1 MTDVFNTDPSEVQ
14 TEVLEDKNYL
24 EELVGEGKKFKDVG
38 SLAKGKAEADAYIET
53 LTRKLDA
60 LSEEVNKRKTAEEIA
75 DQLRSQMADR
85 SSSSQEAY
93 QPPVENENDGQ
104 SLSGNNNNK
113 LSMADI
119 EKLVEERLQKDKE
132 LSKAQ
137 QNVNTVN
144 ERLVKEYGASA
155 PKVLQDKAVELGVS
169 VEYLKQQAQVSPQVF
184 FNLVGLGGQ
193 KQVQA
198 NFVPPQSSMN
208 TASSEPSGTVR
219 NKSFYDK
226 LYREN
231 PHLRSDSKTTIQEH
245 RDAVRLGEK
254 FYE

>member
-14 TEVLEDKNYL
+14 TQVLEDKNYL
-24 EELVGEGKKFKDVG
+24 EELVGEGKKFKDVS
-38 SLAKGKAEADAYIET
+38 SLAKGKAEADMYIET

-85 SSSSQEAY
+85 SSSSENTHQSSL
-93 QPPVENENDGQ
+93 ENENDGQ
-104 SLSGNNNNK
+104 NK

-119 EKLVEERLQKDKE
+119 EKLVEERLKKDKE

-226 LYREN
+226 LYRDN

>member
-14 TEVLEDKNYL
+14 TQVLEDKNYL

-75 DQLRSQMADR
+75 DQLRSQMAGR
-85 SSSSQEAY
+85 SSSSQEVY

-104 SLSGNNNNK
+104 NK

-119 EKLVEERLQKDKE
+119 EKLVEERLKKDKE

-184 FNLVGLGGQ
+184 FNLVGLSGQ

>member
-1 MTDVFNTDPSEVQ
+1 MTDVFNTDPSEVTQ
-14 TEVLEDKNYL
+14 TLEDKNYL
-24 EELVGEGKKFKDVG
+24 EELVGDNKKFKDVQ
-38 SLAKGKAEADAYIET
+38 SLAKGKAEADMYIET

-85 SSSSQEAY
+85 SSSSQETH
-93 QPPVENENDGQ
+93 QSPVENENDGQ
-104 SLSGNNNNK
+104 DK

-137 QNVNTVN
+137 QNVNQVN

-155 PKVLQDKAVELGVS
+155 SKVLQDKAQELGVS
-169 VEYLKQQAQVSPQVF
+169 VDYLKQQASVSPQVF
-184 FNLVGLGGQ
+184 YSLVGLNGQ
-193 KQVQA
+193 KQMQT

-208 TASSEPSGTVR
+208 TASNEPVGTVR
-219 NKSFYDK
+219 NKSYYDK
-226 LYREN
+226 LYRDN